1 MRFWDIRESA
11 TNTVDGFQIEWLPS
25 HAYDYLAPKLRGT
38 RADNIKVQLEAASYV
53 GTLPLLNGD
62 ILRILPRVGEG
73 AFWRM
78 LLFSEGLNEVMRR
91 EFDQIA
97 AASYADQGTAPWH
110 SLLARSFLQQLQ
122 KIDKNSLL
130 PDRHRVTRR
139 LPVAKGK
146 VRLLQTVVALKKKE
160 PMPVLCTFK
169 EKTYATTEHRML
181 AAAAA
186 RLLSIGSVETENRAV
201 AIRWAQR
208 LVGRL
213 KHSELEEVMAA
224 LRTNR
229 YTGPRSYYIAALT
242 MARLLLADAGIAF
255 EEQRAIEAEAM
266 LTNVRTLFE
275 QYVRAVVRD
284 ALRDHGFVV
293 EKREDH
299 AHTLFDDGTC
309 SLIPDVL
316 VSNAAGP
323 QLIVDAKY
331 KLDKPVEEPDYYQM
345 AVYLAAYGVNRG
357 ILIMPTSQP
366 GARPVIARRAVTGVQ
381 IQEMRVPLDDW
392 KATEGFL
399 ATEVRQLLGV
409 NQ

>member
-1 MRFWDIRESA
+1 VRFWDIKEST
-11 TNTVDGFQIEWLPS
+11 TNTVDGFEIEWLPS
-25 HAYDYLAPKLRGT
+25 QAYDYITPKLHGM
-38 RADNIKVQLEAASYV
+38 RAGNTKVQLEAASYV
-53 GTLPLLNGD
+53 GTMPLLNGD
-62 ILRILPRVGEG
+62 MLRILPRVGEG

-97 AASYADQGTAPWH
+97 AASFTDQGVAPWH
-110 SLLARSFLQQLQ
+110 SFLARSFFLQLQ
-122 KIDKNSLL
+122 TIEKNSLR

-146 VRLLQTVVALKKKE
+146 VRLLQTVAALRRKE
-160 PMPVLCTFK
+160 PVPVLCTFK
-169 EKTYATTEHRML
+169 EKTYATAEHRIL
-181 AAAAA
+181 AAAAG
-186 RLLSIGSVETENRAV
+186 RLLNIGSVESQHRAI
-201 AIRWAQR
+201 AIRWARR
-208 LVGRL
+208 LAGRL
-213 KHSELEEVMAA
+213 RHSELEEVMAA

-242 MARLLLADAGIAF
+242 MARLLLADAGVAF
-255 EEQRAIEAEAM
+255 DEQSPIEAEAM

-284 ALRDHGFVV
+284 SLRDHGFVV

-309 SLIPDVL
+309 TLIPDVL

-323 QLIVDAKY
+323 QLLVDAKY
-331 KLDKPVEEPDYYQM
+331 KVDKPVEESDYYQM
-345 AVYLAAYGVNRG
+345 AAYLAAYRVNRG
-357 ILIMPTSQP
+357 ILIMPTSQQD
-366 GARPVIARRAVTGVQ
+366 ARPVVTRRAVTGVH
-381 IQEMRVPLDDW
+381 IIEMRVPLDDW
-392 KATEGFL
+392 NTTEALL